1 MTNYERIKSMDK
13 RELAKFID
21 SLVNGKNEHDVGC
34 YGCIDYGT
42 HHSDPNDKNYSC
54 NGCYSE
60 GIGHDV
66 MKYLDQKA
74 QGDFY
79 AD

>member
-1 MTNYERIKSMDK
+1 MTNYERIKSIDK
-13 RELAKFID
+13 RELAEFIE
-21 SLVNGKNEHDVGC
+21 SLVNGESAHDVGC
-34 YGCIDYGT
+34 YGCINYGT

-54 NGCYSE
+54 KDCYSE

-66 MKYLDQKA
+66 MKYLDQKV

-79 AD
+79 ED